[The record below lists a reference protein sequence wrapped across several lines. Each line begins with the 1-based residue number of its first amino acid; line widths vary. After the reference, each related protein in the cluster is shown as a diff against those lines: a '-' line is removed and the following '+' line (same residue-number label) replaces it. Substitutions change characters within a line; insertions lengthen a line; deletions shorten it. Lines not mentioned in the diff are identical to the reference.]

1 MIISFHGVTCLHVAS
16 LMIRLGQKL
25 LHAGF
30 VITCSGEGRKSQDDT
45 VTKDDDNITVI
56 CKIA

>member
-25 LHAGF
+25 LHVGF
-30 VITCSGEGRKSQDDT
+30 IITCSGYGSFEDDT
-45 VTKDDDNITVI
+45 VQKMMIIFLLPVR
-56 CKIA
+56 